1 MIRRPG
7 SHELALLQGI
17 EVRAGR
23 LFLEVGM
30 DAVAADPP
38 PGLLELE
45 QERRNDRI
53 WVSTDEEDHPVGH
66 LRLHIVDGAPHVE
79 QLSVDPAHGR
89 LGHGR
94 ALLEQAQRWAT
105 ASGAHRMTLTTYRHV
120 PWNGPFYARQGWRE
134 LAPDELGDQLKAV
147 RAAEAAHG
155 LDRWPRMAMVKDL

>member
-1 MIRRPG
+1 
-7 SHELALLQGI
+7 
-17 EVRAGR
+17 
-23 LFLEVGM
+23 M

>member
-7 SHELALLQGI
+7 RHELALLQGI
-17 EVRAGR
+17 EVRAGL
-23 LFLEVGM
+23 LFLELGM

-38 PGLLELE
+38 PGLPELE
-45 QERRNDRI
+45 QERRYGRI
-53 WVSTDEEDHPVGH
+53 WVSTDEEDHPVGY
-66 LRLHIVDGAPHVE
+66 LRLHSVDGAPHVE

-89 LGHGR
+89 RGHGR

-134 LAPDELGDQLKAV
+134 LAPEELGDQLTAV

-155 LDRWPRMAMVKDL
+155 LDRWPRLAMVKDL